1 MTTIGFILGFI
12 LLLFLVIFRL
22 ISQHRVTTINRLT
35 SQQQEVQARYDFMVS
50 QKRELKREAVDKEQK
65 LATLKNKSQGIKT
78 ISAEDLDFE
87 EEDATVKVSR
97 YLVSQGMI
105 TMEQNE
111 QALKKMEVMK
121 MDFLSICLTLGFID
135 LETSKLALKANNPK

>member
-1 MTTIGFILGFI
+1 MTSIGLILGFI
-12 LLLFLVIFRL
+12 FLLFLVIFRL
-22 ISQHRVTTINRLT
+22 ISQHRVTTISRLT
-35 SQQQEVQARYDFMVS
+35 SQQQEVQTRYDFMVS
-50 QKRELKREAVDKEQK
+50 QKKELKKEAADKEQK
-65 LATLKNKSQGIKT
+65 LATLKNRSQGIKA
-78 ISAEDLDFE
+78 ISAEDLNGE
-87 EEDATVKVSR
+87 EEDTTVKISR

-135 LETSKLALKANNPK
+135 LEASKSALKATSSK